1 MSSLRKST
9 RVAFLL
15 LPSNGCGS
23 RRSLPA
29 LPPLFDLA
37 RPKRGDIQGI
47 GGPICLPSRALC
59 PKGTSW
65 SPRGVLKA
73 AIRAANRD
81 PCVRDTLELFSVGVD
96 AGGEIAV
103 RHWASKHWLT
113 QVRLLSRRPP
123 IAAALQRAHEQ
134 SDSRTLVPPFQVA
147 KRRIERHAGAAI
159 RSTPDT
165 SARRAPRVRPF
176 LTGASGSSLPF
187 GELYPL
193 GGIAGAVV
201 VPPFR
206 ACALISRYVDNRRN
220 RIADRGVQF
229 GLSPFAGNTGIQL
242 VQQVNETLWWRL
254 REIIPVP

>member
-1 MSSLRKST
+1 M
-9 RVAFLL
+9 
-15 LPSNGCGS
+15 N
-23 RRSLPA
+23 
-29 LPPLFDLA
+29 
-37 RPKRGDIQGI
+37 
-47 GGPICLPSRALC
+47 
-59 PKGTSW
+59 
-65 SPRGVLKA
+65 
-73 AIRAANRD
+73 N
-81 PCVRDTLELFSVGVD
+81 
-96 AGGEIAV
+96 
-103 RHWASKHWLT
+103 
-113 QVRLLSRRPP
+113 P
-123 IAAALQRAHEQ
+123 IAGPWFRPFKLRSGGSSDTPAPQ
-134 SDSRTLVPPFQVA
+134 SDRRQTLL
-147 KRRIERHAGAAI
+147 RG
-159 RSTPDT
+159 
-165 SARRAPRVRPF
+165 ARRAYRPF